1 MSTSHFRYHHPYFS
15 NLTKPKHSL
24 ISTGKRFSIAIRYFY
39 TQKVGTLGM
48 VIFLIITASQN
59 SFAIRAAKHSI
70 ESQNRITGI
79 IRDIESNEVVPYAY
93 IHLEEINRTT
103 TSNIDGFF
111 ELNNIPRGEF
121 ELSVHRLGYNT
132 RTLSIVIDP
141 TEQSLQHSEQPIII
155 YLEPVLF
162 SGESLLVEANNL
174 GYQGAEIEHV
184 SKKIQGS
191 ELRANLSMTLA
202 QTIASLPGVN
212 QATNGVSTAR
222 PVIRGLGDE
231 RIQIRQDGVLSGDIS
246 AQSSDHSVTVDAS
259 SAQEVQIARG
269 PAALQYGANAVGGI
283 INVVK
288 NTIPTSLAS
297 HINGSYTTRFAT
309 ATPGVST
316 AFDIQIPVPSQS
328 MSITLHSQG
337 QSFGDS
343 KTPLGYIQNSYNQS
357 YQSTLGLSHFT
368 GWGYTGGSFSA
379 YISSYGIPPNPDGHV
394 EGVDI
399 EMAKYQLNSKTEILL
414 QQSAITSMTIDLSL
428 NQYQHQEF
436 ESADIIGSEFGLLT
450 QSIKFQANHD
460 QFKGLQKGSFGLEIQ
475 HQDYAVNGAN
485 TPNSEA
491 MDIGMFFIQTTDIS
505 ALHTEWGFRVDYSKR
520 SPDNSNPNSNIGNIR
535 SREFFALS
543 SSVSAHWKFTS
554 NQSLQ
559 AVFIH
564 SFRAPSLEELYSEG
578 PHLASYSFEIGKPDL
593 KPERAFANELSYSLN
608 TVSTEFNLGFY
619 YNYFNNYNF
628 ALNTGQ
634 RNNRYPSLFNYQFEG
649 VQAKMRG
656 LEANLDMKVI
666 SRIFLNVNTH
676 FLIADV
682 RNGNNDSWSAMTYS
696 PPLQVGSSLNYRHKL
711 SSAGIRMTYA
721 AKQNR
726 VGEFETTTVAYL
738 KTDVFLQHEWMRSS
752 KKIFNGLHSIH
763 IRLENLFDTTYYNHL
778 SRIKYLSPELGRSI
792 YLMYR
797 HYF

>member
-1 MSTSHFRYHHPYFS
+1 MILPYHHPYLDLLAKPIRFMLPLRNVFRS
-15 NLTKPKHSL
+15 TK
-24 ISTGKRFSIAIRYFY
+24 
-39 TQKVGTLGM
+39 GTHRSFWTSKIGM
-48 VIFLIITASQN
+48 VILLCTLVTQN
-59 SFAIRAAKHSI
+59 SFGVSFLRHGV
-70 ESQNRITGI
+70 ENQNRISGI
-79 IRDIESNEVVPYAY
+79 IRDIESNEVIPYAY

-103 TSNIDGFF
+103 TSNQDGFF
-111 ELNNIPRGEF
+111 ELNNVPRGEF
-121 ELSVHRLGYNT
+121 QLSVHRLGYKT

-309 ATPGVST
+309 ATPGASA

-343 KTPLGYIQNSYNQS
+343 KTPLGHIQNSYNQS

-368 GWGYTGGSFSA
+368 SWGYTGGSFSA
-379 YISSYGIPPNPDGHV
+379 YNSRYGIPPNPDGHV
-394 EGVDI
+394 DGVDI
-399 EMAKYQLNSKTEILL
+399 DMTKYQFNSKTEILL
-414 QQSAITSMTIDLSL
+414 QRSAITSMTIDLSL
-428 NQYQHQEF
+428 NQYQHKEF
-436 ESADIIGSEFGLLT
+436 EAADIIGSEFGLLT

-475 HQDYAVNGAN
+475 HQDYVVNGAN

-543 SSVSAHWKFTS
+543 SSLSAHWNVTT

-559 AVFIH
+559 AVFLH

-578 PHLASYSFEIGKPDL
+578 PHLASYSFEIGNPDL

-608 TVSTEFNLGFY
+608 TVSTEFNLSVY

-634 RNNRYPSLFNYQFEG
+634 RNNRFPSLFEYQFEG

-656 LEANLDMKVI
+656 LETNFEVKVLSQFFLD
-666 SRIFLNVNTH
+666 VNTH
-676 FLIADV
+676 FIIADV
-682 RNGNNDSWSAMTYS
+682 RNGNDDSWSAMPYS

-711 SSAGIRMTYA
+711 SSAGIRITYA

-726 VGEFETTTVAYL
+726 IGEFETTTDAYS